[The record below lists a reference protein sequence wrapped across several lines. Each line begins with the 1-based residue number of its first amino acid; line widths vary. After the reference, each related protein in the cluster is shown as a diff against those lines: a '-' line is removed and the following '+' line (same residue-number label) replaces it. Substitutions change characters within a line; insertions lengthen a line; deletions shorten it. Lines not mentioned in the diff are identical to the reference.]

1 MYSGCVIHPRNLSN
15 YMELNKFNNLKS
27 NVFLLL
33 LLLFSS
39 KIKYYIYF
47 ILLKC
52 NFIPMRRKECSI
64 LRYYLKKSLESFA
77 PDNIKKKVSFIII
90 FVDNDGRRFHF
101 HSERMLHSL
110 L

>member
-1 MYSGCVIHPRNLSN
+1 MYFGCVIHPRNLSN

-27 NVFLLL
+27 NIFLLL

-77 PDNIKKKVSFIII
+77 PDNIKKKSFIYY
-90 FVDNDGRRFHF
+90 
-101 HSERMLHSL
+101 
-110 L
+110 